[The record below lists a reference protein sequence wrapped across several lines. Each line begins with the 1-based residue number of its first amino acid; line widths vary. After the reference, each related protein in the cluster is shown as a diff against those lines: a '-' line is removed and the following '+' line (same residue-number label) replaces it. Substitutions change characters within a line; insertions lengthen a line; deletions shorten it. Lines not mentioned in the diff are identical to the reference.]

1 MTAPDTAPSAPWV
14 GIIAN
19 PVSARDIRRVT
30 GHAGSLP
37 LAERVNLL
45 LRMMVALAGCGIRE
59 VRMMPDREGLRALL
73 LREQAQRPDR
83 RLPQL
88 SWLPMAVSAT
98 VHDSFQAAAMM
109 CETGAAAI
117 VVLGG
122 DGTLRAVARHCGS
135 VPIVGLST
143 GTNNA
148 WPELREP
155 TVLGLALGLYAS
167 GRIPAA
173 QALVWNKWLDI
184 TLSDGQGATQ
194 RDIALVDA
202 AITDERFIGARSVWG
217 SGGLSQL
224 FLSFAEPH
232 TVGLS
237 AIGGLLQPVGRREA
251 GGLQITFGPGG
262 GELLAPVAPG
272 IVDRVAIRSW
282 QRLNVAQ
289 PQRPLLREGTLAV
302 DGEREL
308 TFGPQHHLTI
318 ALRERAFRSLDINAC
333 LHFAAAAGLL
343 RAGFG
348 PAPSLP

>member
-1 MTAPDTAPSAPWV
+1 MMPDTSPDAQPWV

-19 PVSARDIRRVT
+19 PVSARDIRRVV

-45 LRMMVALAGCGIRE
+45 LRMMAALAACGIRQ

-73 LREQAQRPDR
+73 LRELAQRPDG

-88 SWLPMAVSAT
+88 DWLPMAVSAT
-98 VHDSFQAAAMM
+98 VRDSFQAAQMM
-109 CETGAAAI
+109 QETGAAAI

-122 DGTLRAVARHCGS
+122 DGTHRAVARHCGA
-135 VPIVGLST
+135 VPLAGLST

-167 GRIPAA
+167 GKIPAER
-173 QALVWNKWLDI
+173 ALVWNKWLDI
-184 TLSDGQGATQ
+184 TLTDVHGEQQ

-202 AITDERFIGARSVWG
+202 ALTGEAFIGARSLWR
-217 SGGLSQL
+217 GGALSQL

-232 TVGLS
+232 AVGLS
-237 AIGGLLQPVGRREA
+237 SIGGLLHPVGRREP
-251 GGLQITFGPGG
+251 GGLSILFGAGG

-272 IVDRVAIRSW
+272 VLDRVAVKSW
-282 QRLNVAQ
+282 QPLHHAQ
-289 PQRPLLREGTLAV
+289 PHRPRLRQGVIAV

-308 TFGPQHHLTI
+308 TFGPQQQLSI
-318 ALRERAFRSLDINAC
+318 ALRERAFRSIDINAC
-333 LHFAAAAGLL
+333 LHYAAAAGLL
-343 RAGFG
+343 RDGI
-348 PAPSLP
+348 